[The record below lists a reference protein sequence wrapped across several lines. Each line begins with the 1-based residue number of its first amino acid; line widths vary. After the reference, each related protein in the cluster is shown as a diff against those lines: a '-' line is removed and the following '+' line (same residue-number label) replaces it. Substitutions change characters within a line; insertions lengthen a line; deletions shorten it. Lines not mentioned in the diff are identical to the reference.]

1 VWEQVASQMRSKVD
15 FKKLDGDDSSND
27 SLKAKYNVTGYPR
40 LVFTDNSQAALLN
53 HRGGFASAQ
62 DFINQISNFV
72 R

>member
-1 VWEQVASQMRSKVD
+1 MRSKVD

-27 SLKAKYNVTGYPR
+27 SLKAKYSVTGYPR

-53 HRGGFASAQ
+53 HRGGFNNAQ
-62 DFINQISNFV
+62 EFISEISKFV